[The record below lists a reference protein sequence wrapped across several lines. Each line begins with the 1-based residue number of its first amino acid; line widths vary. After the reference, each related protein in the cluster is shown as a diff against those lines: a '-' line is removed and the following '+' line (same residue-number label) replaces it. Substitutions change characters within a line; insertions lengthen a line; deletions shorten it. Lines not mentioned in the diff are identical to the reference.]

1 MRGFLSLIRSH
12 SKKKK
17 NPFLLQL
24 ELESFSLSQDLCLRT
39 SRSDKLGTFCISDA
53 HIKGEAKISPSSRGR
68 APASALNVTLLDS
81 RNTLINAHRAQLGWR
96 NTPVKWVFLLMDC
109 LIMPK
114 CRSNFG
120 VILVTTVTVHRKCVT
135 SQLIEDLRQHW
146 DL

>member
-1 MRGFLSLIRSH
+1 MYVMAELIRSH

-17 NPFLLQL
+17 NQFLLQL

-68 APASALNVTLLDS
+68 APVSALNVTLLDS